1 MANNINWGKIYCT
14 TNFGDTPNTT
24 DAIPS
29 FSAPT
34 CWAEDVLE
42 FSADNTAILASTT
55 LYTADATQF

>member
-24 DAIPS
+24 DAIPD

-34 CWAEDVLE
+34 CWASLLGLT
-42 FSADNTAILASTT
+42 ADNTNIRADST
-55 LYTADATQF
+55 LYTADATQL